1 MDNIVKFMVP
11 ENYQM
16 EEMTITFKRIHLS
29 DIKTIEEPKLLPSPV
44 FPRIANKKRT
54 ICQFCHLD
62 FKTPRSRWQHERQC
76 LQNPNKEEHSKGR
89 FKPENTAKKEACQFC
104 GKSGFKRLS
113 THESQCKKNPAYKP
127 WTRTPKSV
135 NIELPDKVTK
145 LSPWQTAT
153 QKIDNLFGKKFQLP
167 DDFNH
172 DQKFKVGAYVWHDA
186 WKLGVITEISGPI
199 DDERSTVKFGNIER
213 YFLIEGCR
221 AMYNAMMNKAKNE
234 V

>member
-62 FKTPRSRWQHERQC
+62 FKTPRSRGQHERQC
-76 LQNPNKEEHSKGR
+76 LQNSNKEENPSKIIVKHG
-89 FKPENTAKKEACQFC
+89 KEACQFC

-113 THESQCKKNPAYKP
+113 THELQCKKNPAYKP

-135 NIELPDKVTK
+135 NIELPNTDNMPKS
-145 LSPWQTAT
+145 SPWQTAVG
-153 QKIDNLFGKKFQLP
+153 KIDNLFGKKFQLP

-172 DQKFKVGAYVWHDA
+172 DQKFNVGAYVWHDA

-199 DDERSTVKFGNIER
+199 GDERSTVKFGNIER
-213 YFLIEGCR
+213 YFLIGGCR

-234 V
+234 A